1 MQKAIVID
9 EVGKPAISINR
20 PIPQAGPSELLL
32 RVTATSLN
40 PADQK
45 TRDEG
50 LFFKQSFQ
58 VLGHEL
64 AGEVIGIG
72 KEAGPAKFQLGDHI
86 FAQGNFI
93 PGQVLTDSGALQ
105 QYAVV
110 NASFAA
116 KVQSAG
122 LTDEEA
128 TTIPVC
134 AIASFVALFHSTGM
148 ALPIPPASTPASQ
161 ATSEFL
167 DTAILIIGGGSNC
180 GRFAIQFAKQVGF
193 GRIITTASARNEIE
207 LKQLGATHIIDRHA
221 GYEANIQ
228 QIRDITGDSLVHVF
242 DTVNNAQEQKLGLA
256 VLSNT
261 KKGCLITLNRIPE
274 VRFSAAE
281 IGPKTA
287 GYEHKM
293 TFGFS
298 ALYPEISKLF
308 WERVASWVKEG
319 AMRPLPFS
327 TIQGLEPTTVNKIL
341 DRYRDG
347 QGQKVVINVRT

>member
-9 EVGKPAISINR
+9 EVGKPAILLDR
-20 PIPQAGPSELLL
+20 PIPEAGPNELLL

-50 LFFKQSFQ
+50 LFFKQSLQ

-72 KEAGPAKFQLGDHI
+72 KEAGSAGFQLGDHV

-93 PGQVLTDSGALQ
+93 PGQSLTDSGALQ

-110 NASFAA
+110 NARFAA

-134 AIASFVALFHSTGM
+134 AIASFIALFHSTGM
-148 ALPIPPASTPASQ
+148 ALPIPPASLASQ
-161 ATSEFL
+161 ATSEYL
-167 DTAILIIGGGSNC
+167 DKAILVIGGGSNC

-193 GRIITTASARNEIE
+193 GQIITTASARNEVE
-207 LKQLGATHIIDRHA
+207 LKELGATHVIDRHA

-242 DTVNNAQEQKLGLA
+242 DTVNYAPDQKMGLA

-261 KKGCLITLNRIPE
+261 KKGLLITLNRISE
-274 VRFSAAE
+274 VGFSAAE

-298 ALYPEISKLF
+298 ALYPGTSKLF
-308 WERVASWVKEG
+308 WDRVASWVKEG

-327 TIQGLEPTTVNKIL
+327 TVHGLDPTTINEIL
-341 DRYRDG
+341 DRYRNG
-347 QGQKVVINVRT
+347 QGQKVVITV